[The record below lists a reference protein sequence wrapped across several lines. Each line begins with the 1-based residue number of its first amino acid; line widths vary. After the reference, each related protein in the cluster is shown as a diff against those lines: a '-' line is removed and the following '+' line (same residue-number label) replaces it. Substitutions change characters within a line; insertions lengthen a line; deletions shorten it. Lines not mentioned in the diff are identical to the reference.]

1 MKNASIH
8 LEQKAEEQ
16 ERKEAEK
23 RVKEEKEE
31 KGGGCDFL
39 FSLITFEG

>member
-8 LEQKAEEQ
+8 LEQKMEEQ

-23 RVKEEKEE
+23 GVKNEKGEK
-31 KGGGCDFL
+31 KGGGCDAFL
-39 FSLITFEG
+39 